1 MYIKI
6 IYTILG
12 LLIGFGDFF
21 LCAQNKVETEADFYT
36 KIAQNESGEQLFRT
50 LESPLGKTLPVDKQL
65 KWSGTTG
72 YQFKPMEKIDNSEE
86 MKEALNRMRKD
97 LAVYLKDVAPKSVDV
112 RRRLVISK
120 MQFRYETEED
130 REDFTCLLR
139 GEGQWDSVPIPY
151 YHGPQGPSTA
161 WYRVELELSENMF
174 SFPALML
181 HFNGADY
188 YTDAFLN
195 GHHVGYHEGML
206 DSFEFDIKTYARKGK
221 NIL

>member
-97 LAVYLKDVAPKSVDV
+97 LAVYLKMWH
-112 RRRLVISK
+112 RRVW
-120 MQFRYETEED
+120 M
-130 REDFTCLLR
+130 
-139 GEGQWDSVPIPY
+139 
-151 YHGPQGPSTA
+151 
-161 WYRVELELSENMF
+161 
-174 SFPALML
+174 
-181 HFNGADY
+181 
-188 YTDAFLN
+188 
-195 GHHVGYHEGML
+195 
-206 DSFEFDIKTYARKGK
+206 
-221 NIL
+221 